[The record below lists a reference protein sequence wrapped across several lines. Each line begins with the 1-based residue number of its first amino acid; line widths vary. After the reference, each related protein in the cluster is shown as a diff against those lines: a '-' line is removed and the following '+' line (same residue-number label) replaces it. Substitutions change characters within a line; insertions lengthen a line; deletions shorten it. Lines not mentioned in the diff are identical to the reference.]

1 MEANTIVK
9 KRWFKQKT
17 IFPDLEAKQF
27 KKFYW
32 KIPKM
37 VYALK
42 ERLKLDKDAMI
53 LITGATGSGKSH
65 LTGQFCLGYFMDEV
79 NFIKINKNIEDT
91 QIILFPDDI
100 EIEREKMFIPKRHF
114 IISPEEFAYKMISEE
129 GAVLWGDE
137 FRASS
142 NNRNWANPINK
153 SILDRKNTNRKLNN
167 IYFMDMPLETEFDKK
182 LMAHLN
188 IWIWV
193 KKRGIGEVYT
203 SYTGSKGGTNVDIFE
218 IIEREKKYKKENPTK
233 RTVPPWIHPE
243 FVGFIPFAKLSKGKE
258 KLYKQ
263 LVKEKKAVGDLTDE
277 EKAKFELYKE
287 KTPEEIVK
295 EKVALF
301 EERKITIRDL
311 WLLSS
316 QEMGNE
322 ITEKEKLAY
331 LNFQLQLLGYGTY
344 SQLIK
349 KWKNG

>member
-1 MEANTIVK
+1 METNPTQK
-9 KRWFKQKT
+9 NKWFRTKT

-32 KIPKM
+32 KIPNM
-37 VYALK
+37 VYAIK
-42 ERLKLDKDAMI
+42 ERLKLDKDCMI
-53 LITGATGSGKSH
+53 LVTGATGSGKSH
-65 LTGQFCLGYFMDEV
+65 LTGQFCLNYFIDEI
-79 NFIKINKNIEDT
+79 NFIKNTKKINEEQT
-91 QIILFPDDI
+91 ILFPDDI
-100 EIEREKMFIPKRHF
+100 EIEREKMFNPKKHF
-114 IISPEEFAYKMISEE
+114 IISSEEFAYKMISEE
-129 GAVLWGDE
+129 GSVLWGDE
-137 FRASS
+137 FRSAS

-167 IYFMDMPLETEFDKK
+167 IYFLCMPLETEFDKK
-182 LMAHLN
+182 LMAHLH

-203 SYTGSKGGTNVDIFE
+203 ISTGSKGGTNINIFD

-233 RTVPPWIHPE
+233 KSVPPWIHPE
-243 FVGFIPFAKLSKGKE
+243 FVGYIPFSKLSKGLE
-258 KLYKQ
+258 KLYKK

-277 EKAKFELYKE
+277 EKAKFELYKD

-295 EKVALF
+295 EKVSLF
-301 EERKITIRDL
+301 EDGKITIRDL

-316 QEMGNE
+316 TEMGDE
-322 ITEKEKLAY
+322 LTEKEKLTY